1 MNTSMDTFKTVL
13 DTSLGPFSEPESDQK
28 SFL

>member
-1 MNTSMDTFKTVL
+1 MDTFKTVL
-13 DTSLGPFSEPESDQK
+13 DTSLGPFSETESGQK